1 MDNMVLNYVARI
13 VPHQRLQLYV
23 DCHTV
28 LTEHYPEGWQTVL
41 DTIGTHLESKTI
53 NDIEYLLHSA
63 IISNLIAV
71 VQECGVYVSDRYDFH
86 HNLRQLYYL
95 ARGLYL
101 IESYPN
107 IVALRT
113 LYDAHTS
120 SHDRLGN
127 ILAEV
132 QPGFDIDNF
141 YMMVK
146 DISDG
151 TMIRLDHALRTNLEY
166 IEPLLEQHGLTA
178 VVQELIT
185 GYATDYPA
193 IAEIRSRTS
202 LAPWTRTLLPTAA
215 TSSVQSRRWPPA
227 SSCSAPCSPVWKR
240 PKRVRALALLS
251 STCTVTTCAWVSA

>member
-193 IAEIRSRTS
+193 IAEIPFQNITGTMDAYIAAYRSHIVSAEPPVAARILVLCAV
-202 LAPWTRTLLPTAA
+202 LAGLEETE
-215 TSSVQSRRWPPA
+215 
-227 SSCSAPCSPVWKR
+227 APCWHRRCCGAPV
-240 PKRVRALALLS
+240 P
-251 STCTVTTCAWVSA
+251 